1 MHCRTASFLGY
12 TDTTGRAG
20 LIIRASENG
29 FTYTGVGNRVQC
41 TSCRVTVAIEDALLG
56 AHERTCLLLA
66 ELAPRARELRQQQ
79 NNRLLYTQHAR
90 LKTFFDWPNRHPLA
104 TELAE
109 NGFIYTGTDDRVKCA
124 WCNGVLH
131 SWEPTDN
138 VADQHRQ
145 HFPRCPLVLM
155 TSTPVNPLNPLNPP
169 QPPQP
174 SQDVVKAASVEPQ
187 SSQDVVGF
195 ASINLV
201 SIPSSTLQPPPQPQP
216 QPQPPPTEVPS
227 LGSIEEETEKLK
239 SERLCKVCMDRDVNT
254 VFLPCGHLVTCAD
267 CAKPLPKCP
276 ICRTF
281 IRGTVRVFVS

>member
-79 NNRLLYTQHAR
+79 TNRLLYTQHAR

-145 HFPRCPLVLM
+145 HFPSCPRVLM
-155 TSTPVNPLNPLNPP
+155 TSNP
-169 QPPQP
+169 QFPQP
-174 SQDVVKAASVEPQ
+174 SQDVVGFEVTKAKLTQPSH
-187 SSQDVVGF
+187 DVVGF

-201 SIPSSTLQPPPQPQP
+201 SIPNST
-216 QPQPPPTEVPS
+216 PQPPLTEIPS
-227 LGSIEEETEKLK
+227 LGSIEEETERLR

-267 CAKPLPKCP
+267 CAKPIPKCP
-276 ICRTF
+276 ICRSF